1 MDIHERLQKRFD
13 QLRQV
18 METIPGD
25 DRSELDGIA
34 WNHFVTSTRNL
45 ILAAFGEK
53 SVHFREFERL
63 CEQSYGPSLI
73 NSVKGV
79 FLAAANDFDCGL
91 VDIDSVI
98 AREIFADF
106 TRLASRALE
115 EGHKDVAA
123 VLASAALEDAMKKLA
138 TKNGI
143 TLSDDSGLSQI
154 IAALKSARVIGGTQ
168 AAMLSG
174 MPKLR
179 NAAMHADWE
188 KITDPEVRALIAF
201 VEGSHWVTFLS
212 DRLNGSGH

>member
-1 MDIHERLQKRFD
+1 MNIHERLQKRFD
-13 QLRQV
+13 QLRQE
-18 METIPGD
+18 MESVRGEPGD
-25 DRSELDGIA
+25 VDGIA
-34 WNHFVTSTRNL
+34 WNHFITSTRNL
-45 ILAAFGEK
+45 IQAAFGEK
-53 SVHFREFERL
+53 SVHFRAFDRLFERF
-63 CEQSYGPSLI
+63 YGSALI

-98 AREIFADF
+98 AGEIFADF

-138 TKNGI
+138 MKNGI
-143 TLSDDSGLSQI
+143 TLSDNSDLSQI
-154 IAALKSARVIGGTQ
+154 INALKSARVIGGTQ

-179 NAAMHADWE
+179 NAAMHADWG
-188 KITDPEVRALIAF
+188 KITDPEVRGLIAF
-201 VEGSHWVTFLS
+201 VEGLIALHFSLT
-212 DRLNGSGH
+212 D